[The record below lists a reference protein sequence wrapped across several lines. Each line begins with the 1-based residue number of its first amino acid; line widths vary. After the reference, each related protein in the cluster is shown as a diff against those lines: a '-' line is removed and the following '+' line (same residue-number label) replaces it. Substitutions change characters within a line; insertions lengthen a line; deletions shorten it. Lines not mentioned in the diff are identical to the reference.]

1 MGKQEGKKKSS
12 SSGSTAES
20 PRSSSLHE
28 RLLSLYR
35 AARGGPRRRE
45 ELTESL
51 REATNE
57 GVIPADS
64 QAMME
69 GLLRFGDLQV
79 RDIMVPRSQIISIN
93 REQNIEDFLPTIISS
108 GHSRFPVIGDSRDE
122 VVGVFLA
129 KDVLRFWNPE
139 RLRKGRN
146 SRGESQSQDW
156 REALRKPVFI
166 PESKRLD
173 DLLREFRVDRYHMAV
188 VVDEYGG
195 VSGLVT
201 IEDVL
206 EEIVGEIDDEHDAK
220 QEANIR
226 RHDDMGCYTV
236 RGLTPIDEFN
246 AELGK
251 SFEANG
257 YDTVGG
263 LLMKEAGH
271 VPAVGERI
279 AIEDIEFEVTAADSR
294 RIFLIKVVQKS
305 DAPAGEGSGY
315 DRR

>member
-1 MGKQEGKKKSS
+1 MGKRGENKRPP
-12 SSGSTAES
+12 SSGSAGGS
-20 PRSSSLHE
+20 PRGPSLLE
-28 RLLSLYR
+28 RLTSLYR
-35 AARGGPRRRE
+35 GIRGGPRRRE

-51 REATNE
+51 REAGNE
-57 GVIPADS
+57 GVISADS

-79 RDIMVPRSQIISIN
+79 RDIMVSRSQIISIN
-93 REQNIEDFLPTIISS
+93 EDQNIEDFLPTIISS
-108 GHSRFPVIGDSRDE
+108 GHSRFPVIGDSKDE
-122 VVGVFLA
+122 VVGVLLA

-139 RLRKGRN
+139 RLKKGRN
-146 SRGESQSQDW
+146 GREESQNW

-166 PESKRLD
+166 PESKRLN
-173 DLLREFRVDRYHMAV
+173 DLLREFRVNRYHMAV

-206 EEIVGEIDDEHDAK
+206 EEIVGEIDDEHDTK

-226 RHDDMGCYTV
+226 RHDDMDCYSV

-263 LLMKEAGH
+263 LLMKGAGR
-271 VPAVGERI
+271 VLAVGERI

-294 RIFLIKVVQKS
+294 RIFMIKVVRKPA
-305 DAPAGEGSGY
+305 APAEKGSGD

>member
-1 MGKQEGKKKSS
+1 MEKQEGNKKPS
-12 SSGSTAES
+12 SSGSAADA
-20 PRSSSLHE
+20 PRAGPSLLE
-28 RLLSLYR
+28 RLTALHRSI
-35 AARGGPRRRE
+35 RGGPRRRE

-51 REATNE
+51 REAGNE

-93 REQNIEDFLPTIISS
+93 KDQNIEDFLPTIISS
-108 GHSRFPVIGDSRDE
+108 GHSRFPVIGESKDE
-122 VVGVFLA
+122 VVGVLLA
-129 KDVLRFWNPE
+129 KDVLRFWSPE
-139 RLRKGRN
+139 RMKKGRN
-146 SRGESQSQDW
+146 SREENQDW
-156 REALRKPVFI
+156 SEALRKPVFI
-166 PESKRLD
+166 PESKRLN

-206 EEIVGEIDDEHDAK
+206 EEIVGEIDDEHDTK

-226 RHDDMGCYTV
+226 RHEDMDCYSV

-294 RIFLIKVVQKS
+294 RVFLIKVVWKS
-305 DAPAGEGSGY
+305 AASAEKGSGHE
-315 DRR
+315 RS

>member
-1 MGKQEGKKKSS
+1 MEKQEENKRPS
-12 SSGSTAES
+12 SSGPTGEKL
-20 PRSSSLHE
+20 RRQSLFE
-28 RLLSLYR
+28 RLIFLYR
-35 AARGGPRRRE
+35 GIRSGPQRRE

-51 REATNE
+51 REASNE
-57 GVIPADS
+57 GVISADS

-69 GLLRFGDLQV
+69 GLLRFGDLHV
-79 RDIMVPRSQIISIN
+79 RDIMVSRSQIISIN
-93 REQNIEDFLPTIISS
+93 ENQNIEDFLPTIISS
-108 GHSRFPVIGDSRDE
+108 GHSRFPVIGDSKDE
-122 VVGVFLA
+122 VVGVILA
-129 KDVLRFWNPE
+129 KDVLRFWIPE

-146 SRGESQSQDW
+146 SRGEPQDW

-166 PESKRLD
+166 PESKSLN

-206 EEIVGEIDDEHDAK
+206 EEIVGEIDDEHDTK

-226 RHDDMGCYTV
+226 RHDDMDCYSV

-263 LLMKEAGH
+263 LLMKGVGH

-294 RIFLIKVVQKS
+294 RIFMIKVVRKPA
-305 DAPAGEGSGY
+305 APAGKGSGNE
-315 DRR
+315 RS

>member
-1 MGKQEGKKKSS
+1 MEKQEENKRPS
-12 SSGSTAES
+12 SSGPAVDL
-20 PRSSSLHE
+20 PRRPSLPE
-28 RLLSLYR
+28 RLISFYR
-35 AARGGPRRRE
+35 GIRSGPGRRE

-51 REATNE
+51 REASNE

-69 GLLRFGDLQV
+69 GLLGFGDLQV
-79 RDIMVPRSQIISIN
+79 RDIMVSRSQIISIN
-93 REQNIEDFLPTIISS
+93 KDQNIEDFLPTIISS
-108 GHSRFPVIGDSRDE
+108 GHSRFPVIGDSKDE
-122 VVGVFLA
+122 VVGVLLA
-129 KDVLRFWNPE
+129 KDVLRFWIPE
-139 RLRKGRN
+139 RLKRGRG
-146 SRGESQSQDW
+146 SREGTKDW

-166 PESKRLD
+166 PESKRLN

-206 EEIVGEIDDEHDAK
+206 EEIVGEIDDEHDTK

-226 RHDDMGCYTV
+226 RHDDIDCYSV
-236 RGLTPIDEFN
+236 RGLTPIEEFN
-246 AELGK
+246 SELGK

-263 LLMKEAGH
+263 LLMKESGH
-271 VPAVGERI
+271 VPVVGERI

-294 RIFLIKVVQKS
+294 RIFMIKVVRRS
-305 DAPAGEGSGY
+305 AAPAEKGSGF
-315 DRR
+315 DQS